1 MVKRSLKV
9 SEQGLII
16 AKKAF
21 ERRQWTQEYLA
32 AEVGLYTRNSIW
44 KFFSRRPIERNIFME
59 ICFKLD
65 LDWEEIADLPNFQD
79 NSEEEEI
86 NLEQK
91 ASLEVNTIEIKEQSA
106 PKLEQK
112 SDSEINKLRQQIKGQ
127 IQAQCGTI
135 QNWFNSG
142 QSLAINSIYT
152 ELKATTS
159 ISNQRWLEISD
170 LTSVKQATIPLTEL
184 LKNQHKLVI
193 IGKPGSGKTI
203 FLQQLALSCIDG
215 RFKEDYLPLFIPV
228 RYLILQGKQR
238 QDFSVISYLKQTAQI
253 VGILPEQIDSL
264 ALQGKLLILLDGLEE
279 IAIENS
285 QLILAQIQQFSDLY
299 YQCSIIITCRS
310 GISLNSLRNFTY
322 IELADLDES
331 QGRELSKKWFIAQ
344 NQESEKEA
352 LIKYSQFWEQLQRPE
367 NKSVEELTKTPILLC
382 LLCSIFQQ
390 KSSFPTKLS
399 RLYQGGLEILL
410 KQEDNLFPLSTEEE
424 VINLSVGEKIQ
435 LLSHIAKRGFEQNK
449 FFYEQEELVNII
461 LNYLP
466 SLSQFKSPEIN
477 KLNGEKI
484 LQTMERQNGL
494 LIERAK
500 GIYSFSHSTFPEY
513 LTARNFVQL
522 TNNLEQKQS
531 LQQLATKIYDY
542 SWRQVI
548 FLTLEMLADSAYFL
562 EQIQQ
567 QIDSVL
573 ENNPK
578 INQFFLS
585 LEEKQK
591 TLDVPYKPEAV
602 KAFYLGLLEIRDLNL
617 ALALDVNLGSNLHSE
632 LALDVALIRA
642 LNLSLNLG
650 ENGTFE
656 QILEL
661 GFALDIEQKFSLN
674 QRFKQELALLKQQL
688 LTFSDD
694 SNNVL
699 NWWKINN
706 NIWVKNLRNLINK
719 YRLIAQDWDF
729 NQQEKFLLNQYYN
742 AQLFLVKSLS

>member
-44 KFFSRRPIERNIFME
+44 KFFSRRPIDRNVFME

-65 LDWEEIADLPNFQD
+65 LDWEEIADFPNFQD
-79 NSEEEEI
+79 NREEEEI

-91 ASLEVNTIEIKEQSA
+91 QSPEVNTIEISKQSA
-106 PKLEQK
+106 SNLEQK
-112 SDSEINKLRQQIKGQ
+112 SESEITQLRQQITGQ
-127 IQAQCGTI
+127 IQSQCGPI
-135 QNWFNSG
+135 QNWFNST
-142 QSLAINSIYT
+142 QSLSINSIYT
-152 ELKATTS
+152 DLKVTTS

-170 LTSVKQATIPLTEL
+170 LTSIKQLTIPLTEL

-193 IGKPGSGKTI
+193 IGQPGSGKTI
-203 FLQQLALSCIDG
+203 FLQHLAILCIQG
-215 RFKEDYLPLFIPV
+215 KFKEDCLPLYIPV
-228 RYLILQGKQR
+228 RYFILQGKQT
-238 QDFSVISYLKQTAQI
+238 QDFD
-253 VGILPEQIDSL
+253 DS
-264 ALQGKLLILLDGLEE
+264 QRK
-279 IAIENS
+279 
-285 QLILAQIQQFSDLY
+285 
-299 YQCSIIITCRS
+299 
-310 GISLNSLRNFTY
+310 
-322 IELADLDES
+322 
-331 QGRELSKKWFIAQ
+331 ELSKKWFIAQ
-344 NQESEKEA
+344 NQESEKEG

-390 KSSFPTKLS
+390 KSTFPAKLS
-399 RLYQGGLEILL
+399 RLYQAGLDILL
-410 KQEDNLFPLSTEEE
+410 KQEDNLFPPSTQEG

-435 LLSHIAKRGFEQNK
+435 LLSYIAKMGLEQNK
-449 FFYEQEELVNII
+449 FFYEQEDLIGII
-461 LNYLP
+461 LDYFP
-466 SLSQFKSPEIN
+466 SLYPCKSLEFN
-477 KLNGEKI
+477 KLNAEKI
-484 LQTMERQNGL
+484 LQTIERQNGL
-494 LIERAK
+494 LIEKAK
-500 GIYSFSHSTFPEY
+500 GIYSFSHSTFQEY
-513 LTARNFVQL
+513 LTARNFVQI

-531 LQQLATKIYDY
+531 LEQLATKIYDY

-548 FLTLEMLADSAYFL
+548 FLTLKMLPDSAYFL
-562 EQIQQ
+562 EQIQR
-567 QIDSVL
+567 QIHSII

-617 ALALDVNLGSNLHSE
+617 ALALDVNLGSNLHPE

-642 LNLSLNLG
+642 LNLSLNLE
-650 ENGTFE
+650 ENATFE

-661 GFALDIEQKFSLN
+661 GFALDLEQKFDLH
-674 QRFKQELALLKQQL
+674 QGFKEQLALLKQQL
-688 LTFSDD
+688 LTSTEKP
-694 SNNVL
+694 NNLL

-706 NIWVKNLRNLINK
+706 NIWVKNLRNLINE
-719 YRLIAQDWDF
+719 YRFIAEDWDF
-729 NQQEKFLLNQYYN
+729 NQEEKSLLNQYYT
-742 AQLFLVKSLS
+742 AQLFLVNS